1 MFWNGSTWVMHVFS
15 LAAGATLVATSVTG
29 LAFEP
34 QGVLEPRGYA
44 VTQPVRL
51 PGGTFRM
58 YAFRQPDAAEF
69 VSLRSADGLAWE
81 LEAGTR
87 FSTGS
92 GYRITDPFVTARG
105 DGTWLMAYKREQR

>member
-1 MFWNGSTWVMHVFS
+1 M
-15 LAAGATLVATSVTG
+15 
-29 LAFEP
+29 
-34 QGVLEPRGYA
+34 
-44 VTQPVRL
+44 
-51 PGGTFRM
+51 
-58 YAFRQPDAAEF
+58 
-69 VSLRSADGLAWE
+69 SLRSADGLAWE